1 MARMPENTLP
11 AFQYAI
17 GLGVTAL
24 ELDLGVTKDE
34 RVVVNHDFEVN
45 TDQCIPRIP
54 ALVGVKKPLVHKLN
68 LKEVQSY
75 DCGSIQKKD
84 FPLQLLVPGARIPSF
99 REFLYFLKNNQLPH
113 AQKVKINIE
122 TKESE
127 KHDALYIDLE
137 INGRIVRVYNLHIS
151 WPVSPSIRK
160 LQFTNFLNII
170 KTHPYSKIICGDLNV
185 FGGLKLYTLL
195 AFFPFG
201 YSKRDIFFN
210 ERKWFNTQFQE
221 LEMQNLW
228 KILSH
233 GLCFPLMR
241 NLTMCWFQIPSLLP
255 AQHSLNRGMVLTTL
269 LI

>member
-1 MARMPENTLP
+1 MKVLDWNVC
-11 AFQYAI
+11 AFSKKQ
-17 GLGVTAL
+17 GLSIDQAL
-24 ELDLGVTKDE
+24 KFNADLLCLQEVTKDSLKILKSTPGYSLAE
-34 RVVVNHDFEVN
+34 TKDNESKKGGSYPVIL
-45 TDQCIPRIP
+45 TKMRILNSGKFSYYDKTTTSP
-54 ALVGVKKPLVHKLN
+54 AAKIIS
-68 LKEVQSY
+68 SY
-75 DCGSIQKKD
+75 
-84 FPLQLLVPGARIPSF
+84 
-99 REFLYFLKNNQLPH
+99 
-113 AQKVKINIE
+113 